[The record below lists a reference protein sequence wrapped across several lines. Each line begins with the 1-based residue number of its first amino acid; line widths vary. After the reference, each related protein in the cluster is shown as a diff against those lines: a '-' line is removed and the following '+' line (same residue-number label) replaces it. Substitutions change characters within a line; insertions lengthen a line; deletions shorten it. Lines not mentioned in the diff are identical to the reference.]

1 MDRMIWG
8 SDDEPLRT
16 VASDRTGRKGT
27 KADAACDALPPG
39 LLRGE
44 RWGIV
49 INGGNKSTCGMF
61 PLCSIALHLRPDMEQ
76 REQQIIDQSAKV
88 FMRLGIRSVNMDDIA
103 QHLRISKKTLY
114 QYVKDKN
121 ELVLRIVK
129 HITDTHRDCIL
140 GICQSGHIAID
151 ESFEITRFVA
161 EQVGQVHPSVH
172 FDLQKY
178 HPEAWDLLQSTERAD
193 IYRCIS
199 ENLRKGMAEGLY
211 RDDLNVDVIA
221 RIYISRF
228 DVTFDGELFP
238 TDKYRF
244 EEVIWEMFRYHIRGI
259 ASDKGVK
266 YLMKKVQK
274 ERNTTSGGPA
284 TKR

>member
-1 MDRMIWG
+1 MVVSSMG
-8 SDDEPLRT
+8 FS
-16 VASDRTGRKGT
+16 RKGT
-27 KADAACDALPPG
+27 KAERGVGRGVDRRPG
-39 LLRGE
+39 DERG
-44 RWGIV
+44 GNV
-49 INGGNKSTCGMF
+49 INGGNKTMCGMF
-61 PLCSIALHLRPDMEQ
+61 PACLPGLVLQPVMDQ

-121 ELVLRIVK
+121 ELVQRIVR
-129 HITDTHRDCIL
+129 HITDTHRACIL
-140 GICQSGHIAID
+140 GICQRGHNAID
-151 ESFEITRFVA
+151 ESFEISRFVA

-178 HPEAWDLLQSTERAD
+178 HPEAWELLQTSERAD

-199 ENLRKGMAEGLY
+199 ENLRKGMSEGLY

-244 EEVIWEMFRYHIRGI
+244 EDVIWELFRYHIRGI

-274 ERNTTSGGPA
+274 ERNTTPGGPA
-284 TKR
+284 IKR